1 MNSKKLA
8 GQRPA
13 REHILSADSVAPRRE
28 RRDDVLLVGGGR
40 ALSVFDLAEMRFVDR
55 PAWQA
60 AVHELARELGRDP
73 RRQPDVRARSRDVA
87 RAAAGGAD
95 GALLAAIRSVPDA
108 DPVIIRGIPVLPD
121 DRRDACAD
129 LTNDLLLLGLVEAAG
144 LHIFSY
150 NEQKNGA
157 LVQDIVPIPGKELS
171 NSNAGRVPLGWHTDD
186 AVFKRPHRAE
196 GIALLCIDNTAATR
210 TYFVG
215 VDQLLDR
222 FDPATIDVLR
232 QPRYRFATPE
242 SFHIFGGKIVYSEL
256 APVLTEGSAGGLEV
270 SCAEYSTRVATGD
283 DEACRA
289 LETFKEALTRCEPV
303 SIVLQP
309 GDCLVFSNVGGLHA
323 RDAVEG
329 ARHLKRAYFRGSLQA
344 LREATRSG
352 PEETVFSCEDFI
364 LS

>member
-1 MNSKKLA
+1 
-8 GQRPA
+8 
-13 REHILSADSVAPRRE
+13 V
-28 RRDDVLLVGGGR
+28 
-40 ALSVFDLAEMRFVDR
+40 SVFDLADMRSVDR
-55 PAWQA
+55 LSWQA
-60 AVHELARELGRDP
+60 AARGLARDLSREPQRMP
-73 RRQPDVRARSRDVA
+73 AVRVRSRDVA
-87 RAAAGGAD
+87 RAATD
-95 GALLAAIRSVPDA
+95 GANPSLLEAIRSVPHSE
-108 DPVIIRGIPVLPD
+108 PVIIRGIPVLPD
-121 DRRDACAD
+121 DGRDPCAD
-129 LTNDLLLLGLVEAAG
+129 LTNDLLLLGLIEAAD
-144 LHIFSY
+144 LHVFSY

-157 LVQDIVPIPGKELS
+157 LVQDIVPVPGKELS

-215 VDQLLDR
+215 VDQLIER
-222 FDPATIDVLR
+222 FDAATIDVLR

-256 APVLTEGSAGGLEV
+256 APVLAQGSAGSLEV

-289 LETFKEALTRCEPV
+289 LETFKEALAQCEPV

-329 ARHLKRAYFRGSLQA
+329 ARHLKRSYFRGSLQA
-344 LREATRSG
+344 LREATRSR
-352 PEETVFSCEDFI
+352 PDETVFSCEDFI
-364 LS
+364 LT